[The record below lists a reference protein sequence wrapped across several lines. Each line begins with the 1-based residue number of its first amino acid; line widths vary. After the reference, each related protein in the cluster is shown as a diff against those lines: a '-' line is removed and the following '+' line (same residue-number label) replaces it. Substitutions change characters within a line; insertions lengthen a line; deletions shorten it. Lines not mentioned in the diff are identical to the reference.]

1 MQRIIAITAAT
12 LAAIIL
18 PVAVAI
24 AGSASPSSNTPKS
37 TPQDG
42 GIDVAVTE
50 IVPDLP
56 AGQLPAVTEGDKVTI
71 NVTVENNGT
80 EAVTFTLTLTDDTD
94 NKEIGTRTETL
105 EASTSDTFGFNWNT
119 TGASYED
126 DQPPPDARPHS
137 LTATAI
143 LDTDTNP
150 DNNAFTTG
158 TMPGHGVLIRKNPN
172 PEPTPEPTAVPTPVP
187 TPEPTAVPTPEPAPT
202 PTPTPTPTFTPTPTP
217 TPVPTEITF
226 PNTLEIPQ
234 ALYGMGHSL
243 SRPEITVI
251 AKPLTAIFVGGVQAK
266 LSAATNK
273 PVIDT
278 VGIPIIR
285 VNGRVKLQARDNSL
299 GGFVQVEGEVYFVE
313 SNGAFQVEA
322 PLGGDIYIHAP
333 GYVST
338 LVLDIRGNPGEVV
351 TIPELTLPFGDA
363 NGDGRIDIYDLS
375 LAAGNFGDTIRRLP
389 AP

>member
-1 MQRIIAITAAT
+1 MQRVIAITAAT

-24 AGSASPSSNTPKS
+24 AANVAPSSNTPES

-158 TMPGHGVLIRKNPN
+158 TMPGHGVMIRKNPPN
-172 PEPTPEPTAVPTPVP
+172 PERLLPRRNLRQYPHPCLR
-187 TPEPTAVPTPEPAPT
+187 
-202 PTPTPTPTFTPTPTP
+202 
-217 TPVPTEITF
+217 
-226 PNTLEIPQ
+226 PNLRQYQHPNPRRHPRRLLLPHLRRHLRLRLRPNPRPSLWRLPSLTLF
-234 ALYGMGHSL
+234 HSL
-243 SRPEITVI
+243 
-251 AKPLTAIFVGGVQAK
+251 KL
-266 LSAATNK
+266 LSAKACPWQIHQFK
-273 PVIDT
+273 PR
-278 VGIPIIR
+278 P
-285 VNGRVKLQARDNSL
+285 SL
-299 GGFVQVEGEVYFVE
+299 
-313 SNGAFQVEA
+313 
-322 PLGGDIYIHAP
+322 
-333 GYVST
+333 
-338 LVLDIRGNPGEVV
+338 
-351 TIPELTLPFGDA
+351 
-363 NGDGRIDIYDLS
+363 
-375 LAAGNFGDTIRRLP
+375 
-389 AP
+389 